1 LHNNCGIAHRDIKPE
16 NFLFEKKGDDCL
28 DIKMIDFGLSKVL
41 NNQVKV
47 DPNDKNSKRNRMIEM
62 GTMSSKAGTPA
73 YVSPEVIAGNYNLDC
88 DMWAAGCV
96 LYVMI
101 AGYPPFYG
109 SNEIELASNIQKGII
124 SFDGDVWKNSSR
136 DVVNLINKLINK
148 PSKRLSAEEAL
159 NHKWFKKI
167 HKGEEVKEV

>member
-124 SFDGDVWKNSSR
+124 SFDGDEWKNSSR

>member
-124 SFDGDVWKNSSR
+124 SFEGDEWKNSSR

>member
-41 NNQVKV
+41 NNQVKI
-47 DPNDKNSKRNRMIEM
+47 DPNDKDSKRNRMIEM

-124 SFDGDVWKNSSR
+124 SFEGDEWKNSSR